1 MNLDKQQR
9 GAPEPP
15 PAPRRQ
21 RGIPRWVE
29 LLVLAATAVGGF
41 FGGQVVVVNKDSG
54 GEAKPSAEATVT
66 ATVTATSTVTASPSE
81 TTLAGGS
88 VNASPATLLGRSYPK
103 AVRLNCDEA
112 GKSAVYNVSGYKTL
126 QASVGIA
133 SDSYNAIGS
142 VGSVSLTS
150 ASGNP
155 IGRPVETRSSSV
167 TKLSVDISGQDQVKI
182 TCVMTK
188 TGSEGMSYFT
198 TALGD
203 AVLIAGPCPVARSA
217 RPGARSV
224 FREFQPA
231 RSPVDFRQSFPLH
244 AVLRR
249 A

>member
-9 GAPEPP
+9 DSPEPP

-41 FGGQVVVVNKDSG
+41 FGGQVVVINKDSG
-54 GEAKPSAEATVT
+54 GDAKPSAQATVT

-81 TTLAGGS
+81 TTLAEGETPTDDPSAPSGSPAPGRRTFLADLGVVDGGGS

-142 VGSVSLTS
+142 VGSVSVTS

-203 AVLIAGPCPVARSA
+203 AVLIA
-217 RPGARSV
+217 
-224 FREFQPA
+224 
-231 RSPVDFRQSFPLH
+231 
-244 AVLRR
+244 
-249 A
+249 

>member
-1 MNLDKQQR
+1 VNLDKQQR
-9 GAPEPP
+9 DAPAPP
-15 PAPRRQ
+15 PSPRRQ

-54 GEAKPSAEATVT
+54 DDAKPPAATVTVTAT
-66 ATVTATSTVTASPSE
+66 ATVTATPSE
-81 TTLAGGS
+81 TTLSGGES
-88 VNASPATLLGRSYPK
+88 PTDDPGDPSGSPAPGRRTFLADLGVVSGGGEADASPATLLGRSYPK
-103 AVRLNCDEA
+103 AVRLNCDET

-142 VGSVSLTS
+142 VGSVSVTS
-150 ASGNP
+150 ASGNQ

-167 TKLSVDISGQDQVKI
+167 TKLSVDISGQDQVQI

-188 TGSEGMSYFT
+188 TGSEGKSYFT

-203 AVLIAGPCPVARSA
+203 AVLIA
-217 RPGARSV
+217 
-224 FREFQPA
+224 
-231 RSPVDFRQSFPLH
+231 
-244 AVLRR
+244 
-249 A
+249 